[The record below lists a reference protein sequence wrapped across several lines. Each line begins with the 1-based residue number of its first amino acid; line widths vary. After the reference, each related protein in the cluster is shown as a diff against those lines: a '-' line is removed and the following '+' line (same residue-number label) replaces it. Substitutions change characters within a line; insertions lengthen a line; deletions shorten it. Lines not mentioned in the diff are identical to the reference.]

1 MFNLTI
7 NEKVIQLNFG
17 FGFIRDIDPTITR
30 RIDGVSGKVEQLGL
44 QYAVAGIID
53 NNIEDLVNV
62 LYLGNKHADD
72 SEKISKKD
80 IEKYLENPET
90 DVAEIF
96 EKVLDFLSN
105 ANCTKQTVA
114 NLQKAIKEQQ
124 AKAAAENEQK

>member
-1 MFNLTI
+1 MFDLTI
-7 NEKVIQLNFG
+7 NKKECQLNFG

-30 RIDGVSGKVEQLGL
+30 RIDGVTGKVEQLGL

-53 NNIEDLVNV
+53 GNVEDLVNV

-72 SEKISKKD
+72 SEKISRKD

-96 EKVLDFLSN
+96 EKVLDFLSK
-105 ANCTKQTVA
+105 ANCTKKTVE
-114 NLQKAIKEQQ
+114 NLQKAIEAEK
-124 AKAAAENEQK
+124 AKAAAKNEQN